1 MIRKLMRRILPGPA
15 LSVALSVR
23 DVYAFRRTPAA
34 VISGMPLPDAG
45 EICFAELFGDDLA
58 GEWAADRRAIGEVFE
73 YAEKGWA
80 VTPVDRRAIWYLVRR
95 LRPRSVLEVGTHI
108 GGSTAHIAMA
118 LKGGGT
124 AATPGRLVTVDAVDV
139 NDATAQRWRRFGSAM
154 SPREMLERLG
164 CAGRVEFVVSRSLDY
179 LAGRADAEFDFV
191 FLDGSHQPHIVYQE
205 IAMALKALRP
215 GGYLLMHDYF
225 PGLKPL
231 RGHSEVIAGPYR
243 AVARLRREGNGVAA
257 LPLGALPW
265 RDGAGADTTS
275 LAVLARDGAAGAA
288 PGAEAGRRF

>member
-1 MIRKLMRRILPGPA
+1 MIRKLIRRILPGPA

-23 DVYAFRRTPAA
+23 DAYSFRRTPAA

-58 GEWAADRRAIGEVFE
+58 GEWAADRKAIGEVFE

-80 VTPVDRRAIWYLVRR
+80 VTPVDRRVLWYLIRR

-118 LKGGGT
+118 MREGGMAG
-124 AATPGRLVTVDAVDV
+124 APRRLVTVDAVDV
-139 NDATAQRWRRFGSAM
+139 NDAAEQRWRWFGSAM
-154 SPREMLERLG
+154 SPREMLERLE
-164 CAGRVEFVVSRSLDY
+164 CAGGVEFVVSRSLDY

-243 AVARLRREGNGVAA
+243 AVERLRQEGNGVAA
-257 LPLGALPW
+257 LPLGPLPW
-265 RDGAGADTTS
+265 RDKAGTDTTS
-275 LAVLARDGAAGAA
+275 LALLARDGASFA
-288 PGAEAGRRF
+288 PGAGAGRRS

>member
-1 MIRKLMRRILPGPA
+1 MRKLIRRILPGPA

-73 YAEKGWA
+73 YERKRWA
-80 VTPVDRRAIWYLVRR
+80 VAPGDCRALWYMVRR

-118 LKGGGT
+118 MQGGGGM
-124 AATPGRLVTVDAVDV
+124 PRRLVTVDAADV
-139 NDATAQRWRRFGSAM
+139 NDPAAQRWRRFGSAM

-164 CAGRVEFVVSRSLDY
+164 CADGVEFVVSRSLDY
-179 LAGRADAEFDFV
+179 LAGRDDGEFDFV
-191 FLDGSHQPHIVYQE
+191 FLDGSDQPHIVYQE
-205 IAMALKALRP
+205 IPMALGALRR
-215 GGYLLMHDYF
+215 GGFLVMSNYF
-225 PGLKPL
+225 RRPEPP
-231 RGHSEVIAGPYR
+231 RGGRKVVTGRCR
-243 AVARLRREGNGVAA
+243 AVERLRREGNGIAA
-257 LPLGALPW
+257 LPLGDAP
-265 RDGAGADTTS
+265 RGGGADTTS
-275 LAVLARDGAAGAA
+275 LAVLARDGAAFA
-288 PGAEAGRRF
+288 PGAGAGRRF

>member
-1 MIRKLMRRILPGPA
+1 MMRKLIRKILPGPA

-58 GEWAADRRAIGEVFE
+58 GEWAADRRAIGKVFE
-73 YAEKGWA
+73 YERKQWA
-80 VTPVDRRAIWYLVRR
+80 VAPGDCRALWYMVRR
-95 LRPRSVLEVGTHI
+95 LRPRSVLEIGTHI

-118 LKGGGT
+118 MQEGGRAGM
-124 AATPGRLVTVDAVDV
+124 PRRLVTVDAADV
-139 NDATAQRWRRFGSAM
+139 NDAAAQRWRRFGSAM

-164 CAGRVEFVVSRSLDY
+164 CAAGVEFVVSRSLDY
-179 LAGRADAEFDFV
+179 LAGRDDGEFDFV
-191 FLDGSHQPHIVYQE
+191 FLDGSDQPHIVYQE
-205 IAMALKALRP
+205 IPMALGALRR
-215 GGYLLMHDYF
+215 GGFLVMSNYF
-225 PGLKPL
+225 HRPEPP
-231 RGHSEVIAGPYR
+231 RGGKKAVSGRCR
-243 AVARLRREGNGVAA
+243 AVERLRQEGNGIAA

-275 LAVLARDGAAGAA
+275 LAVLARDGAAFA
-288 PGAEAGRRF
+288 PGAGAGRRG